1 MNRND
6 FRAAYDFLIQIYRD
20 NAYLHIVMKENSN
33 KRVKK
38 LVFGVLD
45 KHYELNYQLN
55 KLVNGKIKNNVRPL
69 LLIALYSL
77 KFLETP
83 QNVVINETTET
94 LDSLGKSALKGFV
107 CAVINRA
114 AHTEFTLPSK
124 SDKNYYEVKYN
135 LPSWLI
141 GMYRKD
147 YPDTY
152 ESIINAEEFHYS
164 HVRLAPGTT
173 ENDILNADKGAIKTR
188 YGYFVKNNKDI
199 ELLSCMGKIT
209 FMSYGSCFVADCV
222 GAKKGMRILDSCAAP
237 GGKAVLMAQTGAEVV
252 ACDIHEH
259 RVELIRSYADRMKV
273 GMETYKQDATS
284 TVYKWQNSFD
294 AVLADVPCSGLG
306 VVGKKRDIVFN
317 RTYDDI
323 KRLSE
328 IQLKI
333 LNNVSKY
340 VKDGG
345 VLVYATCTIFNMEN
359 GAVVDAF
366 LEKHD
371 EFTLEKI
378 DCDVENKGKI
388 QLLPDGKGTEGFY
401 ICRMR
406 KRA

>member
-1 MNRND
+1 
-6 FRAAYDFLIQIYRD
+6 
-20 NAYLHIVMKENSN
+20 
-33 KRVKK
+33 
-38 LVFGVLD
+38 
-45 KHYELNYQLN
+45 
-55 KLVNGKIKNNVRPL
+55 
-69 LLIALYSL
+69 
-77 KFLETP
+77 
-83 QNVVINETTET
+83 
-94 LDSLGKSALKGFV
+94 
-107 CAVINRA
+107 
-114 AHTEFTLPSK
+114 
-124 SDKNYYEVKYN
+124 
-135 LPSWLI
+135 
-141 GMYRKD
+141 
-147 YPDTY
+147 
-152 ESIINAEEFHYS
+152 
-164 HVRLAPGTT
+164 
-173 ENDILNADKGAIKTR
+173 
-188 YGYFVKNNKDI
+188 
-199 ELLSCMGKIT
+199 
-209 FMSYGSCFVADCV
+209 
-222 GAKKGMRILDSCAAP
+222 
-237 GGKAVLMAQTGAEVV
+237 
-252 ACDIHEH
+252 
-259 RVELIRSYADRMKV
+259 MKV

-378 DCDVENKGKI
+378 DCDVENEGKI

>member
-6 FRAAYDFLIQIYRD
+6 FRAAYDFLTQIYRD

-38 LVFGVLD
+38 LVCGVLD

-55 KLVNGKIKNNVRPL
+55 KLSDGKIKNNVRPL

-77 KFLETP
+77 KFLDTP
-83 QNVVINETTET
+83 QNVVINESAEC
-94 LDSLGKSALKGFV
+94 LESLGKGALKGFV
-107 CAVINRA
+107 CAVIKKAARA
-114 AHTEFTLPSK
+114 EFALPAK

-135 LPSWLI
+135 LPSWLV

-152 ESIINAEEFHYS
+152 ESIINANEYGFS
-164 HVRLAPGTT
+164 HVRLATGTT
-173 ENDILNADKGAIKTR
+173 EDDVLKADKGAKKTS
-188 YGYFVKNNKDI
+188 YGYFVKNNKEI

-222 GAKKGMRILDSCAAP
+222 GAKKGMRVLDCCAAP
-237 GGKAVLMAQTGAEVV
+237 GGKAVFMAQTGAEVV

-259 RVELIRSYADRMKV
+259 RVELIRSYAERMKV
-273 GMETYKQDATS
+273 GLETYKQDATN
-284 TVYKWQNSFD
+284 TVYKWKNSFD
-294 AVLADVPCSGLG
+294 AVLTDVPCSGLG
-306 VVGKKRDIVFN
+306 VIDKKRDIIFN

-333 LNNVSKY
+333 LDNASQY
-340 VKDGG
+340 VADGG
-345 VLVYATCTIFNMEN
+345 TLVYATCTIFDMEN
-359 GAVVDAF
+359 GAVVNVF
-366 LEKHD
+366 LKKHD
-371 EFTLEKI
+371 EFSLEKI
-378 DCDVENKGKI
+378 DCEYDNDGKI
-388 QLLPDGKGTEGFY
+388 QLLPDGKGTEGFFV
-401 ICRMR
+401 CKMR
-406 KRA
+406 KRV